1 MPPPI
6 WSQLVH
12 MFFTSFRIILLYL
25 IVHFYLLLML
35 KQWYNAFVTSWMG
48 TNGTLH
54 FVMGKEGS
62 GIYLV
67 SDKWVG

>member
-1 MPPPI
+1 
-6 WSQLVH
+6 
-12 MFFTSFRIILLYL
+12 
-25 IVHFYLLLML
+25 ML